1 MIDII
6 SSVIPKVKKKLVEVE
21 EKLTSTTD
29 PREIAKLS
37 KAYSRLKEIEELK
50 EDIDYLLEDIELW
63 EEISK
68 EEPAALEEIERTK
81 RKIDEKISRIVSL
94 LIPQENMNGVFMEI
108 RAAAG
113 GEEAAL
119 FAADLFRMY
128 SRYSERKGWDVEIV
142 DFHKTD
148 LGGYKEIVFFVKGN
162 DSYRF
167 LKYEMGVH
175 RVQRVPVT
183 ESGGRIHT
191 STATVAVLPE
201 VGDVEIE
208 IDPKDLKIET
218 FRASGH
224 GGQYVN
230 KTESAV
236 RITHIP
242 TGIVVSIQTERS
254 QHQNKEMAM
263 RILKARLYELEQQK
277 KKSEIDVMRRSQ
289 IGSGDRSEKIRTY
302 NFPQSRVTD
311 HRINY
316 TSYRLEEILDGDLDE
331 IVLKLQEA
339 EVREKIARGDFF
351 EDK

>member
-1 MIDII
+1 M
-6 SSVIPKVKKKLVEVE
+6 PRVKKKLIEIE
-21 EKLTSTTD
+21 EKLASTTD
-29 PREIAKLS
+29 PKEIAKLS
-37 KAYSRLKEIEELK
+37 KIYSRLKEIENLK

-68 EEPAALEEIERTK
+68 EEPAALEEIEKTK
-81 RKIDEKISRIVSL
+81 RKIDEKISEMISL
-94 LIPQENMNGVFMEI
+94 LIPQENMKGVFMEV

-119 FAADLFRMY
+119 FAADLYRMY
-128 SRYSERKGWDVEIV
+128 YMYSMKKGWKIEIV
-142 DFHKTD
+142 DSHKTD
-148 LGGYKEIVFFVKGN
+148 LGGYKEIIFFVKGRE
-162 DSYRF
+162 SYRF

-175 RVQRVPVT
+175 RVQRVPTT

-201 VGDVEIE
+201 VKDVDIK
-208 IDPKDLKIET
+208 IDPKDLRIET

-254 QHQNKEMAM
+254 QYQNKEMAM
-263 RILKARLYELEQQK
+263 RILKARLYELEQKK
-277 KKSEIDVMRRSQ
+277 KKSEIDGMRRSQ

-302 NFPQSRVTD
+302 NFPQNRVTD

-316 TSYRLEEILDGDLDE
+316 TSYRLKEILDGDLDE

-339 EVREKIARGDFF
+339 EVREKITRGDFF

>member
-1 MIDII
+1 MIDLI
-6 SSVIPKVKKKLVEVE
+6 SSVMPKVKKKLVEVE
-21 EKLTSTTD
+21 KKLASTTD
-29 PREIAKLS
+29 PKDIARLS
-37 KAYSRLKEIEELK
+37 KTYSRLKEIEELK

-81 RKIDEKISRIVSL
+81 RKIEEKISKMISL
-94 LIPQENMNGVFMEI
+94 LVPQENMKGVFMEI

-128 SRYSERKGWDVEIV
+128 SRYSERKGWNVEVV

-175 RVQRVPVT
+175 RVQRIPVT

-201 VGDVEIE
+201 VGDVEIV

-263 RILKARLYELEQQK
+263 RILKARLYELEQKK
-277 KKSEIDVMRRSQ
+277 KKSEIDGMRRSQ

-302 NFPQSRVTD
+302 NFPQNRVTD

>member
-1 MIDII
+1 MIDLI
-6 SSVIPKVKKKLVEVE
+6 SSVIPKVKKRLVEVE
-21 EKLTSTTD
+21 EKLSSTTD
-29 PREIAKLS
+29 SKEIAKLS
-37 KAYSRLKEIEELK
+37 KVYSRLKEVEELK
-50 EDIDYLLEDIELW
+50 EDIDYLLEDLELW

-81 RKIDEKISRIVSL
+81 RKIEEKISRMVSL
-94 LIPQENMNGVFMEI
+94 LIPQENTKGVFMEI

-128 SRYSERKGWDVEIV
+128 SRYSDRKGWKIEIV
-142 DFHKTD
+142 DFHRTD
-148 LGGYKEIVFFVKGN
+148 LGGYKEIIFFVKGK

-175 RVQRVPVT
+175 RVQRVPIT

-201 VGDVEIE
+201 MRDVEIE

-236 RITHIP
+236 RITHVP

-263 RILKARLYELEQQK
+263 RILKARLYELEK
-277 KKSEIDVMRRSQ
+277 ERKKSEIDGMRKSQ

-302 NFPQSRVTD
+302 NFPQNRVTD

-339 EVREKIARGDFF
+339 EVREKIARGDLF

>member
-1 MIDII
+1 M
-6 SSVIPKVKKKLVEVE
+6 PRVKKKLIEIE
-21 EKLTSTTD
+21 EKLASTTD
-29 PREIAKLS
+29 PKEIAKLS
-37 KAYSRLKEIEELK
+37 KIYSRLKEIENLK

-68 EEPAALEEIERTK
+68 EEPAALEEIEKTK
-81 RKIDEKISRIVSL
+81 RKIDEKISEMISL
-94 LIPQENMNGVFMEI
+94 LIPQENMKGVFMEI
-108 RAAAG
+108 RSAAG

-119 FAADLFRMY
+119 FAADLYRMY
-128 SRYSERKGWDVEIV
+128 YMYSMKKGWKIEIV
-142 DFHKTD
+142 DSHKTD
-148 LGGYKEIVFFVKGN
+148 LGGYKEIIFFVKGRE
-162 DSYRF
+162 SYRF

-175 RVQRVPVT
+175 RVQRVPTT

-201 VGDVEIE
+201 VKDVDIK
-208 IDPKDLKIET
+208 IDPKDLRIET

-254 QHQNKEMAM
+254 QYQNKEMAM
-263 RILKARLYELEQQK
+263 RILKARLYELEQKK
-277 KKSEIDVMRRSQ
+277 KKSEIDGMRRSQ

-302 NFPQSRVTD
+302 NFPQNRVTD

-316 TSYRLEEILDGDLDE
+316 TSYRLKEILDGDLDE

-339 EVREKIARGDFF
+339 EVREKITRGDFF

>member
-1 MIDII
+1 M
-6 SSVIPKVKKKLVEVE
+6 PKVKKKLVEVE
-21 EKLTSTTD
+21 KKLASTTD
-29 PREIAKLS
+29 PKDIARLS
-37 KAYSRLKEIEELK
+37 KTYSRLKEIEELK

-81 RKIDEKISRIVSL
+81 RKIEEKISKMISL
-94 LIPQENMNGVFMEI
+94 LVPQENMKGVFMEI

-128 SRYSERKGWDVEIV
+128 SRYSERKGWNVEVV

-175 RVQRVPVT
+175 RVQRIPVT

-201 VGDVEIE
+201 VGDVEIV

-263 RILKARLYELEQQK
+263 RILKARLYELEQKK
-277 KKSEIDVMRRSQ
+277 KKSEIDGMRRSQ

-302 NFPQSRVTD
+302 NFPQNRVTD

>member
-1 MIDII
+1 MELLDEIL
-6 SSVIPKVKKKLVEVE
+6 PLVR
-21 EKLTSTTD
+21 KRM
-29 PREIAKLS
+29 REIEEELAKESDYGKIAELS
-37 KAYSRLKEIEELK
+37 KVYSSLKEIEEIK
-50 EDIDYLLEDIELW
+50 EDIDALLEDIELW
-63 EEISK
+63 REIAK
-68 EEPAALEEIERTK
+68 EDPTALEEMEK
-81 RKIDEKISRIVSL
+81 AQRKIEKKVMEVFSL
-94 LIPQENMNGVFMEI
+94 LLPERGNVVVEI

-128 SRYSERKGWDVEIV
+128 SRYAERKGWDVEVV
-142 DFHKTD
+142 DFNKTD
-148 LGGYKEIVFFVKGN
+148 LGGFKEVIFFVKGK
-162 DSYRF
+162 DVYKF
-167 LKYEMGVH
+167 MKYESGVH

-201 VGDVEIE
+201 VDEVEVN

-254 QHQNKEMAM
+254 QHRNREIAM
-263 RILKARLYELEQQK
+263 KILRARLYELEMRK
-277 KKSEIDVMRRSQ
+277 KKGQIDELRRSQ
-289 IGSGDRSEKIRTY
+289 IGSGERSEKVRTY
-302 NFPQSRVTD
+302 NFPQNRVTD

-316 TSYRLEEILDGDLDE
+316 TTYRLEEILDGDLDE
-331 IVLKLQEA
+331 IITKLQEA
-339 EVREKIARGDFF
+339 EIREKIARGDLF
-351 EDK
+351 EDKKG

>member
-1 MIDII
+1 M
-6 SSVIPKVKKKLVEVE
+6 PKIRKKLIEVE
-21 EKLTSTTD
+21 ERLSSATD
-29 PREIAKLS
+29 SREIAELS
-37 KAYSRLKEIEELK
+37 KRYSRLKEAVNLK
-50 EDIDYLLEDIELW
+50 EDIDFLMEDLELW
-63 EEISK
+63 KEIAK
-68 EEPAALEEIERTK
+68 EEPAAVEEIEKTEL
-81 RKIDEKISRIVSL
+81 KIEEKISEIISL
-94 LIPQENMNGVFMEI
+94 LTPSEHPVGVIMEI

-128 SRYSERKGWDVEIV
+128 SRYADRKGWKVEIV
-142 DFHKTD
+142 DSHRTD
-148 LGGYKEIVFFVKGN
+148 LGGYKEIIFFVKGK
-162 DSYRF
+162 DAHKF
-167 LKYEMGVH
+167 LKYERGVH
-175 RVQRVPVT
+175 RVQRIPQT

-201 VGDVEIE
+201 VEDVEVI
-208 IDPKDLKIET
+208 IDPKDLRIET
-218 FRASGH
+218 FKASGH

-263 RILKARLYELEQQK
+263 RILRAKLYELEHIK
-277 KKSEIDVMRRSQ
+277 KKSEIDDLRKSQ

-302 NFPQSRVTD
+302 NFPQNRVTD

-316 TSYRLEEILDGDLDE
+316 TSHRLEEILEGSLDE
-331 IVLKLQEA
+331 IILKLQEA
-339 EVREKIARGDFF
+339 EFREKISRGDFF
-351 EDK
+351 EDRA

>member
-1 MIDII
+1 M
-6 SSVIPKVKKKLVEVE
+6 PRVKKKLIEIE
-21 EKLTSTTD
+21 EKLASTTD
-29 PREIAKLS
+29 SKEIAKLS
-37 KAYSRLKEIEELK
+37 KIYSRLKEIENLK

-63 EEISK
+63 EEIAK
-68 EEPAALEEIERTK
+68 EEPAALEEIEKTK
-81 RKIDEKISRIVSL
+81 RKIDEKISEMISL
-94 LIPQENMNGVFMEI
+94 LIPQENMKGVFMEI

-119 FAADLFRMY
+119 FAADLYRMY
-128 SRYSERKGWDVEIV
+128 YMYSTKKGWKIEIV
-142 DFHKTD
+142 DSHKTD
-148 LGGYKEIVFFVKGN
+148 LGGYKEIIFFVKGKE
-162 DSYRF
+162 SYRF

-175 RVQRVPVT
+175 RVQRVPTT

-201 VGDVEIE
+201 VKDVDIK

-254 QHQNKEMAM
+254 QYQNKEMAM
-263 RILKARLYELEQQK
+263 RILKARLYELEQEK
-277 KKSEIDVMRRSQ
+277 KKSEIDGMRRSQ

-302 NFPQSRVTD
+302 NFPQNRVTD

-316 TSYRLEEILDGDLDE
+316 TSYRLKEILDGDLDE

-339 EVREKIARGDFF
+339 EVREKITRGDFF

>member
-1 MIDII
+1 M
-6 SSVIPKVKKKLVEVE
+6 PKVKKKLVEVE
-21 EKLTSTTD
+21 KKLASTTD
-29 PREIAKLS
+29 PKEIARLS
-37 KAYSRLKEIEELK
+37 KTYSRLKEIEELK

-81 RKIDEKISRIVSL
+81 RKIEEKISKMISL
-94 LIPQENMNGVFMEI
+94 LVPQENMKGVFMEI

-128 SRYSERKGWDVEIV
+128 SRYSERKGWNVEVV

-175 RVQRVPVT
+175 RVQRIPVT

-201 VGDVEIE
+201 VGDVEIV

-263 RILKARLYELEQQK
+263 RILKARLYELEQKK
-277 KKSEIDVMRRSQ
+277 KKSEIDGMRRSQ

-302 NFPQSRVTD
+302 NFPQNRVTD

>member
-1 MIDII
+1 MIDLIESI
-6 SSVIPKVKKKLVEVE
+6 VPRVR
-21 EKLTSTTD
+21 EKLIEIERKLSSTTD
-29 PREIAKLS
+29 SKEIAELS
-37 KAYSRLKEIEELK
+37 KTYSRLKEIENLK

-63 EEISK
+63 EEIAK
-68 EEPAALEEIERTK
+68 EDPEALKEIETAK
-81 RKIDEKISRIVSL
+81 KKIEQKISNIISL
-94 LIPQENMNGVFMEI
+94 LIPQENLKGVFMEI

-128 SRYSERKGWDVEIV
+128 SRYSEEKGWKIEVV
-142 DFHKTD
+142 DFHRTN
-148 LGGYKEIVFFVKGN
+148 LGGYKEIIFFVKGTE
-162 DSYRF
+162 SYKF

-175 RVQRVPVT
+175 RVQRIPVT

-201 VGDVEIE
+201 FGDVNIK
-208 IDPKDLKIET
+208 IDPKDLRIET

-263 RILKARLYELEQQK
+263 RILKARLYDLEQK
-277 KKSEIDVMRRSQ
+277 KRKSEIDGMRKSQ

-302 NFPQSRVTD
+302 NFPQNRVTD

-339 EVREKIARGDFF
+339 EIREKITRGDFL